1 MRKDNQNKYNKKR
14 AKILL
19 KGIFPSFIGMFLPKV
34 KKRII
39 FNSTRNEFYN
49 FNSKYLFEYFIKN
62 HPEYDAK
69 YVINVKEKRDSL
81 NKAFGKENNYFI
93 ETESLKGMW
102 YALRAKTWVTSAF
115 ETPVGGIFL
124 KFNRFVYLLGHGTH
138 FKAIVFN
145 EKSLSLLKV
154 IYYHTVKY
162 NFSYFLTTS
171 KALLSTYKH
180 AYKCKA
186 EQLVVLGEPRSD
198 KLFYPDTKKF
208 KSHFGSDILNDTNIL
223 YAPTWRKD
231 ADLKLFPFDDMDWS
245 DLDLFLNE
253 HNINIFLRL
262 HPSYEN
268 SLSTY
273 LEKSERIKILD
284 IEIVEDISDV
294 MGVFDLLITDYSS
307 IHISFL
313 LLGKPVM
320 FLPYDF
326 DLYNDQVGFIEN
338 YDALTPGPK
347 PDSMRSFQRELIR
360 LLKDEHYYREER
372 EKASGFFN
380 DYHDDNCE
388 MNAKFIVEKI
398 EGGKV

>member
-19 KGIFPSFIGMFLPKV
+19 KGIFPSFIGIFLPKV

-49 FNSKYLFEYFIKN
+49 FNTKYLFEYFIKY
-62 HPEYDAK
+62 HPEYESK
-69 YVINVKEKRDSL
+69 YVINEQEKRDIL
-81 NKAFGKENNYFI
+81 NKEFGKENNYFI

-154 IYYHTVKY
+154 IYYYIIKY

-171 KALLSTYKH
+171 KVLIPTYRD
-180 AYKCKA
+180 AYKCST
-186 EQLVVLGEPRSD
+186 EQLIVLGEPRSD
-198 KLFYPDTKKF
+198 RLFSPNTQKLKDF
-208 KSHFGSDILNDTNIL
+208 FGSNVLKDNNVL

-231 ADLKLFPFDDMDWS
+231 TDIQLFPFDDMDWS
-245 DLDLFLNE
+245 DFDQFLNK

-273 LEKSERIKILD
+273 LEKSKRIKILD
-284 IEIVEDISDV
+284 MKVVEEISDIL
-294 MGVFDLLITDYSS
+294 GVFDLLITDYSS

-313 LLGKPVM
+313 LLDKPVM

-326 DLYNDQVGFIEN
+326 ELYSDQVGFIGD
-338 YDALTPGPK
+338 YDELTPGPK
-347 PDSMRSFQRELIR
+347 PDSMKSFQNELR
-360 LLKDEHYYREER
+360 LLLKDDNYYKEER

-380 DYHDDNCE
+380 DYHYDNCK
-388 MNAKFIVEKI
+388 MNVKFIVEKI
-398 EGGKV
+398 EGGKI